1 MNKHIRKKRFGQNF
15 LTDKHVLSNILGF
28 INPKSDD
35 IFLEIGPGLGN
46 MTEMFLGIPEK
57 YDAIEIDRD
66 LIKSLEKK
74 FKNEKNF
81 SIINKNI
88 LDLDLNNF
96 VENNKK
102 TLH

>member
-35 IFLEIGPGLGN
+35 IFLEIGPGLGT

-57 YDAIEIDRD
+57 YYAIEIDKD
-66 LIKSLEKK
+66 LIKSLENKLKMKK
-74 FKNEKNF
+74 IFQ
-81 SIINKNI
+81 
-88 LDLDLNNF
+88 
-96 VENNKK
+96 
-102 TLH
+102 